1 MKKVKVKILEP
12 IAGLADPKPTSVLDE
27 KYKAKI
33 AAMNKGRRVAYSK
46 EFTEE
51 LIAQMKASDRYGEKA
66 LGFPRD
72 FAFKTGDEVIIN
84 AELAQKWEDCGICV
98 ILTEET
104 KKAA

>member
-27 KYKAKI
+27 KYKSKI

-46 EFTEE
+46 EFTDE
-51 LIAQMKASDRYGEKA
+51 LIAQMKSHDRYGEKQ

-72 FAFKTGDEVIIN
+72 FAFKAGDEVMIN
-84 AELAQKWEDCGICV
+84 AELAQKWEEGGICMIV
-98 ILTEET
+98 AADE